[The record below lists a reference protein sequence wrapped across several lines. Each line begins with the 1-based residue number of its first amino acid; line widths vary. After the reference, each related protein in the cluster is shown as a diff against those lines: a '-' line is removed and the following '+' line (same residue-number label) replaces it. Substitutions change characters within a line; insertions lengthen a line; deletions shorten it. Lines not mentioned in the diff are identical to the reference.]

1 MQCKSTTN
9 LAALL
14 STRRI
19 FLARDG
25 VQYPRIFPIN
35 SRINLFLP
43 LLPKKLRTPY
53 SRNLRVPTDDIVI
66 GSPDRTD
73 LQTTID
79 SLEEYAEENNLL
91 INTDKTVQMVFR
103 KGGRIAAV
111 DKITYKGEELKV
123 VNSFKYLGI
132 TLQPTITSFR
142 SHIRERCFAAIRSI
156 YDIENPT
163 RLSLTT
169 AMYLFSNKGLPVLT
183 YG

>member
-1 MQCKSTTN
+1 MQTN
-9 LAALL
+9 
-14 STRRI
+14 
-19 FLARDG
+19 G
-25 VQYPRIFPIN
+25 VLQGDPI
-35 SRINLFLP
+35 SP
-43 LLPKKLRTPY
+43 LLFNITIADITKVIHSPSVTMYLY
-53 SRNLRVPTDDIVI
+53 VDDIVI
-66 GSPDRTD
+66 GSPNRTD

-91 INTDKTVQMVFR
+91 INTDKTVQMIFR
-103 KGGRIAAV
+103 KGGRIAAA

-123 VNSFKYLGI
+123 VNSFKYLGV

-169 AMYLFSNKGLPVLT
+169 AMYLFYNKVLSGQDRT
-183 YG
+183 TT